1 MGWFFYDPNPKLGIC
16 HNALP
21 GCRSR
26 GVSALSAMA
35 KPEPSRLRP
44 LTLRLLSAPA
54 RAQFLTIACRA
65 ILRYDL
71 INS

>member
-54 RAQFLTIACRA
+54 RAHHNVFASPETCT
-65 ILRYDL
+65 
-71 INS
+71 

>member
-1 MGWFFYDPNPKLGIC
+1 MLRFLTGPA
-16 HNALP
+16 HALKRVHWR
-21 GCRSR
+21 RSLR
-26 GVSALSAMA
+26 VRTSTAMA
-35 KPEPSRLRP
+35 KARPSRLRP